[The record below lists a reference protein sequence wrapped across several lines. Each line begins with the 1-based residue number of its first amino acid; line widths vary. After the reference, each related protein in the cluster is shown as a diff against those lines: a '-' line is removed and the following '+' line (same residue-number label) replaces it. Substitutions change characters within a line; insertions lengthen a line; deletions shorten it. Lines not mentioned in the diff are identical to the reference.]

1 MQPLWLSLS
10 FCSLYLQALSLECL
24 QNTLLLWRDVMSYLC
39 LCKTDKPGCSQKKE
53 GIKKGYGW
61 TSCTA
66 YSLPSFTYRTLSTC
80 PVARQVVCMCCH
92 LTSGKCAFLGFCLT
106 IQLASALTV
115 DASSCSAT
123 KPLQLEASSSSSQN
137 APSSMTFTNLSTKF
151 RPHWVVLPAAS
162 VHLLQKFVRPLTKP
176 NLSI

>member
-1 MQPLWLSLS
+1 MSSKHIVAMTWCHVLPLPMQDR
-10 FCSLYLQALSLECL
+10 Q
-24 QNTLLLWRDVMSYLC
+24 TRLL
-39 LCKTDKPGCSQKKE
+39 TEEE